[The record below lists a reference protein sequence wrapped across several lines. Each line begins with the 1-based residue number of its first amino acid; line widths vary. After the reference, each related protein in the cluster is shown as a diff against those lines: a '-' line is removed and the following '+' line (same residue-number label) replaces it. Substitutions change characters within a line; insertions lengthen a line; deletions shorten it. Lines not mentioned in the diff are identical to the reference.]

1 LRQGSEASLR
11 IKSERDFWSGM
22 MFIATGAVFAVGASN
37 YSMGPACPPQ
47 DPCAA
52 SLWARMSQL
61 SAHPG
66 AGYFPLGL
74 SVLLVVLGA
83 IVLFKSLTIESAGGD
98 PIGAFAWRPLLI
110 IIAAIAIF
118 GLMLEPLG
126 LALTVPVVIFISS
139 LAGDEFHWKGVL
151 INAITLTVG
160 SWAIFI
166 WGLKLTIPLW
176 PAFFG

>member
-1 LRQGSEASLR
+1 LK
-11 IKSERDFWSGM
+11 IKSERDFWSGI
-22 MFIATGAVFAVGASN
+22 MFVAVGVIFAIGATN
-37 YSMGPACPPQ
+37 YSMGPACPPN

-74 SVLLVVLGA
+74 AVLVALLGA
-83 IVLFKSLTIESAGGD
+83 IILFESLTIESEGGE
-98 PIGAFAWRPLLI
+98 PVGAFAWRPLLI
-110 IIAAIAIF
+110 IIAAISIF
-118 GLMLEPLG
+118 GLILEPLG
-126 LALTVPVVIFISS
+126 LIITIPVLIFISS

-151 INAITLTVG
+151 VNAIILTIG

-166 WGLKLTIPLW
+166 WGLKLTIPVW
-176 PAFFG
+176 PAFIR

>member
-1 LRQGSEASLR
+1 LK

-22 MFIATGAVFAVGASN
+22 MFLVVGVVFAIGATN
-37 YSMGPACPPQ
+37 YSMGPACPAN
-47 DPCAA
+47 DPCAT
-52 SLWARMSQL
+52 SLWARLSQL

-74 SVLLVVLGA
+74 SILVTLLGA
-83 IVLFKSLTIESAGGD
+83 VVLFKSLTIESDGGD
-98 PIGAFAWRPLLI
+98 PIGKIAWRPLIVI
-110 IIAAIAIF
+110 IVAIALF
-118 GLMLEPLG
+118 GVMLEPLG
-126 LALTVPVVIFISS
+126 LAITVPVLIVIAS

-151 INAITLTVG
+151 ANAIVLTIG

-176 PAFFG
+176 PAFAR

>member
-1 LRQGSEASLR
+1 LK

-22 MFIATGAVFAVGASN
+22 MFLVVGVVFAIGATN
-37 YSMGPACPPQ
+37 YSMGPACPPN
-47 DPCAA
+47 DPCAT
-52 SLWARMSQL
+52 SLWARLSQL

-74 SVLLVVLGA
+74 SILVALLGA
-83 IVLFKSLTIESAGGD
+83 VVLFKSLTIESDGGD
-98 PIGAFAWRPLLI
+98 PIGKFAWRPLI
-110 IIAAIAIF
+110 IIIFAIALF
-118 GLMLEPLG
+118 GVMLEPLG
-126 LALTVPVVIFISS
+126 MALTVPVLIFISS

-151 INAITLTVG
+151 VNAIVLTVS

-176 PAFFG
+176 PVFLG